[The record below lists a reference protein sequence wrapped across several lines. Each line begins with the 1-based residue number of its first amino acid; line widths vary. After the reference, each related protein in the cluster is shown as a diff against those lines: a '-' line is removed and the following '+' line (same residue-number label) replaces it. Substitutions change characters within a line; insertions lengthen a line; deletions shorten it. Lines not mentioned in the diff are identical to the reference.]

1 MGYADL
7 VLAADRA
14 AQVLLGGVTATYAPE
29 VGVSVSV
36 VGLFDER
43 YVKITAGSLGGVES
57 CGPAFFCH
65 LADLPVDP
73 ESDDPTITI
82 AGTAYHVVERQ
93 RDGVGGIRLLLHVG
107 AA

>member
-7 VLAADRA
+7 VLAADHA
-14 AQVLLGGVTATYAPE
+14 AKVLLGGVTATYAPE
-29 VGVSVSV
+29 VGAPVSV

-43 YVKITAGSLGGVES
+43 YVKVTAGSHGAVES

-65 LADLPVDP
+65 IADLPIDP
-73 ESDDPTITI
+73 ENDDPTITI
-82 AGTAYHVVERQ
+82 AGTAYNVVERQ
-93 RDGVGGIRLLLHVG
+93 RDGVGGIRLLLHIE